1 MYNKFANVTTP
12 HCHFPASWLTFCTFA
27 AAIASFKT
35 STLPDSMAFLSALA
49 ACTDHSSQ
57 YAFNIR
63 NWLATGHFCL
73 LVEKKDEEMYENCRL
88 AQCSHFWQ
96 RTGNYRGSPPDQ
108 EDVLHIQNL
117 ICTQRT
123 FAKTNKKFK
132 ELDHTLARKNDSPTQ
147 GAIFSIHA
155 VQK

>member
-27 AAIASFKT
+27 AAMASFR
-35 STLPDSMAFLSALA
+35 SCTLPDSMAFLSALA

-73 LVEKKDEEMYENCRL
+73 LVEKKKTRKCMKIAD
-88 AQCSHFWQ
+88 
-96 RTGNYRGSPPDQ
+96 
-108 EDVLHIQNL
+108 LHNARISG
-117 ICTQRT
+117 
-123 FAKTNKKFK
+123 K
-132 ELDHTLARKNDSPTQ
+132 ELETTKAGHQTRKMCSTFKISFVPNE
-147 GAIFSIHA
+147 HL
-155 VQK
+155 QKQTKLEKTVLGIWHFGSALHVELT